1 MLIYLKDC
9 VSTEAMS
16 GSLSKEK
23 DCATTVWGTRPKLEE
38 QMPGQQHQAPLHNS
52 TTMTQ
57 LNQNSSVKR
66 PGVQKSVAER
76 APRSLFLFTLDN
88 KFRKW

>member
-1 MLIYLKDC
+1 MSINLKGYGA
-9 VSTEAMS
+9 TEAMS
-16 GSLSKEK
+16 GSLSKENH
-23 DCATTVWGTRPKLEE
+23 CVTTVWGTRPTSEGE
-38 QMPGQQHQAPLHNS
+38 MPGQQHQAPLQNS
-52 TTMTQ
+52 TTMAQ

-66 PGVQKSVAER
+66 PGIQKPVVER